1 MKSGFIREEP
11 SNIKYHKYVFGERA
25 IFSPKEI
32 DYPFSDVLNDFS
44 NFYNL
49 PYADRLNIA
58 EKYNLST
65 FYIFLD
71 KEKELIFGVDF
82 AKRSEVN
89 EDLLEVLKCTP
100 KDIFDFEPKDE
111 HTKRYFEK
119 YQKQY
124 FEEDEEIIFFEWFL
138 KRFKN
143 SSFDFEQYLIDYWNQ
158 IRIDNFPDEYLIKS
172 ISDLKG
178 QIEKGIYYGDDLS
191 EFLLLKGQMEQGIY
205 DSRFEQNRF
214 FLFGVEKFKRG
225 AKIPFNGYIRELN
238 CYWNSSFKPAYFYE
252 SLVALVTGYQKT
264 KFYKFLVEQQKRL
277 LKGEDITK
285 PFEVEEKEKPIELKG
300 FQIVFAIKIKEDLG
314 EIPKQ
319 ELIESESDYF
329 SRVCKEFD
337 YNPVTYKQ
345 YNNDYTNLLLKGA
358 ETMKVFTNKM
368 KDLEQVRK
376 YFGNDEKYTKKINEI
391 ANKIEMRTKKNNS

>member
-1 MKSGFIREEP
+1 MSFFVRERP
-11 SNIKYHKYVFGERA
+11 SNEKYYKYIFGERA
-25 IFSPKEI
+25 LFSLKKT
-32 DYPFSDVLNDFS
+32 DFAFSEVLKDFS
-44 NFYNL
+44 KFYDL
-49 PYADRLNIA
+49 PYIERLKIA
-58 EKYNLST
+58 EKYDIST

-82 AKRSEVN
+82 AKSSKVEEN
-89 EDLLEVLKCTP
+89 LTEVLKCTP
-100 KDIFDFEPKDE
+100 KDIFDFVPKDE
-111 HTKRYFEK
+111 YTKRYFEE
-119 YQKQY
+119 YQKKY

-143 SSFDFEQYLIDYWNQ
+143 NSFDFEQYLIDYWNQ
-158 IRIDNFPDEYLIKS
+158 MSIDNFPEEYLTKT
-172 ISDLKG
+172 ISDLKS
-178 QIEKGIYYGDDLS
+178 QIEEGV
-191 EFLLLKGQMEQGIY
+191 LKNSDNYFKDE
-205 DSRFEQNRF
+205 NRF
-214 FLFGVEKFKRG
+214 FLFGAEKFKRG
-225 AKIPFNGYIRELN
+225 TEMPFNGYLLEFYF
-238 CYWNSSFKPAYFYE
+238 YWTGTAKPAYFNE
-252 SLVALVTGYQKT
+252 SLTYMVTGYQRA
-264 KFYKFLVEQQKRL
+264 KFYKFLIEQQKRL

-285 PFEVEEKEKPIELKG
+285 PFKVEETGKPIELKG

-391 ANKIEMRTKKNNS
+391 ANKIEIRTKKNNS